1 MLQEIL
7 IIGCGA
13 VVFYC
18 LYLLIKSFFKKE
30 EKKESY
36 KGVIFDTSKKSHYKD
51 EPVNS
56 FPLQRPVEK
65 VKEIKLNRSGKPNKN
80 TSRNSRS
87 SNGAVDNIAV
97 VPTPMFDDS
106 EYVKHDSY
114 DDNTSS
120 SSSHA
125 VTGFGLG
132 GLFGGGGASGSWG
145 DDSSSSS
152 HDSGSSSDS
161 GGDSGGGDCGGD

>member
-1 MLQEIL
+1 MV
-7 IIGCGA
+7 GP
-13 VVFYC
+13 VM
-18 LYLLIKSFFKKE
+18 E
-30 EKKESY
+30 EKPDYTRREQRSVNPYADRPLTPDQAY
-36 KGVIFDTSKKSHYKD
+36 K
-51 EPVNS
+51 P
-56 FPLQRPVEK
+56 Q
-65 VKEIKLNRSGKPNKN
+65 KLNIKQNKSGKPNKN

-87 SNGAVDNIAV
+87 SSGAVDNIAV

-125 VTGFGLG
+125 VTGFGFG

-145 DDSSSSS
+145 DYSSSSS